1 MSKLQRG
8 AAFRCSMEEED
19 LKPWLQHNDM
29 RGNVFLMGMTTDVR
43 CIEGNTKGQKKT
55 RVVYLF
61 SAWFSYPQNMGFLGT
76 IISVARMTRV

>member
-8 AAFRCSMEEED
+8 ATFREGEY
-19 LKPWLQHNDM
+19 
-29 RGNVFLMGMTTDVR
+29 FLMGMTTDVQ

-76 IISVARMTRV
+76 IISIARMTRV